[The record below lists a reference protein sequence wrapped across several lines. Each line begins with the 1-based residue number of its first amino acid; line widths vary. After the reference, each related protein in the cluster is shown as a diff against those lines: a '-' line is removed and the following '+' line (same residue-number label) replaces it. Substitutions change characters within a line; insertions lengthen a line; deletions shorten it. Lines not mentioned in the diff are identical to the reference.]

1 MTTPLTPA
9 GLRCAHLTDPLG
21 VAPDRVSLSWLL
33 AGTGHGRAQ
42 TSYQVVVVQEER
54 GRQPGTAA
62 GCGPAT
68 RPASATRATR

>member
-9 GLRCAHLTDPLG
+9 GLRCAHQIDPLG

-42 TSYQVVVVQEER
+42 TSYQVVVTGAGGRGASSLGERPGVVQ
-54 GRQPGTAA
+54 
-62 GCGPAT
+62 
-68 RPASATRATR
+68 